1 MPTPPNLLTN
11 VARSRARMRAAGLRP
26 VQFWVPDTRLPAFAA
41 ELRQQCLALR
51 GDIHEAEMIRFTEQ
65 AASEITALSRF

>member
-1 MPTPPNLLTN
+1 
-11 VARSRARMRAAGLRP
+11 MRVAGLRV

-65 AASEITALSRF
+65 AASEITGWR